1 MKLSV
6 KPLKTIQ
13 QKAEEAKKTNHTETF
28 VTEPVYFIYF
38 FCKIQILPHV

>member
-1 MKLSV
+1 MKPSV
-6 KPLKTIQ
+6 KPLKKMK